1 MQFIDDLSK
10 LHQMGKKKTKD
21 RLRSKSLVRIYIV
34 FGQHYKKYW
43 QALMLAYVSLLAFI
57 AVEVLAPWPLKLI
70 VDYLILDRPLPVDVA
85 LLQTMRATDP
95 KLLLLLSAL
104 SIVVLA
110 VLAAFL
116 SYVIKY
122 WVASVGARMS
132 ADIRERVFAH
142 LQRLSLSFHDSA
154 RSGNLA
160 YLLTSDVKEM
170 RRLLLDL
177 PQECV
182 RRLVTFGTYAVVM
195 LTLDWRL
202 GLLALSTVPLLYC
215 GTRYFGAGMQKA
227 MKTKRE
233 QEGVVASI
241 IAENVT
247 SMTLIQ
253 AYGRE
258 ETELDRF
265 SGENQGSLATQLR
278 ALRLQKTYGRLADF
292 LVTLSTAAVLYFG
305 GRAALR
311 GEILPGTLVVFVAYL
326 RNVYLA
332 IEKFSD
338 LFLDL
343 AKSSASGERLLDL
356 VENDLVMQDEPHA
369 VPAPP
374 FQGRVA
380 FQDVNFAYKKDQE
393 VLQRLNFVVEPGETV
408 ALVGHSG
415 AGKSTLISL
424 LLRFYDPQHGQILI
438 DGKNIRTFTL
448 KSLRD
453 QITIVLQDAK
463 LFRQTVRE
471 NIAFGTPDATQ
482 EEIIAAAKLA
492 EAHEFIMQMPDG
504 YETVMYEGGDNLSGG
519 QKQRLN
525 LARAII
531 RDTPILILDEPVT
544 GLDARAEANVNAAL
558 QRLTRGR
565 TTFIIAHKFSTIASA
580 DKVLLLEAGQLA
592 HQGTH
597 AQLLRESAQYRALYE
612 LQLGRQPA
620 LAAVDAAAEGPH
632 EPEAPA
638 AALKAGPTMGG
649 MTIRAAHSVDDR
661 PTCNSVGVEN
671 AS

>member
-1 MQFIDDLSK
+1 MQFVDDLSK
-10 LHQMGKKKTKD
+10 LHQMGKKKAKD
-21 RLRSKSLVRIYIV
+21 RLRSKSLVRMYTV

-43 QALMLAYVSLLAFI
+43 RALILAYASLLAFI
-57 AVEVLAPWPLKLI
+57 GVEVLAPWPLKLI
-70 VDYLILDRPLPVDVA
+70 VDYLILDKPFPDYVA
-85 LLQTMRATDP
+85 FLHTMQATDP
-95 KLLLLLSAL
+95 KLLLLLSAS
-104 SIVVLA
+104 SIVALA

-122 WVASVGARMS
+122 WFFSIGARMS

-142 LQRLSLSFHDSA
+142 LQRLSLSFHKSA

-170 RRLLLDL
+170 RRLLIDL
-177 PQECV
+177 PQECI

-202 GLLALSTVPLLYC
+202 GLLALSTVPLLNFF
-215 GTRYFGAGMQKA
+215 TRYFGAGLQTA
-227 MKTKRE
+227 MKQRRQ
-233 QEGVVASI
+233 QEGIVASLI
-241 IAENVT
+241 MENVT
-247 SMTLIQ
+247 SMALIQ

-258 ETELDRF
+258 ETAQERF
-265 SGENQGSLATQLR
+265 RGENQDSLAAQLR
-278 ALRLQKTYGRLADF
+278 ALRLQKTYSRLADF
-292 LVTLSTAAVLYFG
+292 LTTMSTAGVLYFG
-305 GRAALR
+305 GLAALR

-326 RNVYLA
+326 RNISLA
-332 IEKFSD
+332 VEKFSE

-343 AKSSASGERLLDL
+343 AKSSVSGERLLDL
-356 VENDLVMQDEPHA
+356 VENDLVMQDEPQA

-374 FQGRVA
+374 FQGRIV
-380 FQDVNFAYKKDQE
+380 FQNVSFAYKKGQE
-393 VLQRLNFVVEPGETV
+393 VLQQLNFVVEPGETV
-408 ALVGHSG
+408 ALIGHSG

-438 DGKNIRTFTL
+438 DGKDIRTYTL

-453 QITIVLQDAK
+453 QITIVLQDAT

-471 NIAFGTPDATQ
+471 NIAFGTPDATE

-544 GLDARAEANVNAAL
+544 GLDARAEAKINAAL
-558 QRLTRGR
+558 QRLTRNK
-565 TTFIIAHKFSTIASA
+565 TTFIIAHKFSTIATA
-580 DKVLLLEAGQLA
+580 NKVLLLEAGQVA
-592 HQGTH
+592 HYGTH
-597 AQLLRESAQYRALYE
+597 AQLLRESARYRALYE
-612 LQLGRQPA
+612 LQPDWQQGLMA
-620 LAAVDAAAEGPH
+620 SDAAVQ
-632 EPEAPA
+632 EPPEPGAPA
-638 AALKAGPTMGG
+638 TALKVGPTMDG
-649 MTIRAAHSVDDR
+649 MTIRAAYTADDR
-661 PTCNSVGVEN
+661 PSCNSVGVEN

>member
-202 GLLALSTVPLLYC
+202 GLLALSTVPLLYFF
-215 GTRYFGAGMQKA
+215 TRYFGAGMQKA

-241 IAENVT
+241 ITENVT
-247 SMTLIQ
+247 SMALIQ

-265 SGENQGSLATQLR
+265 SGENKGSLGSPAAGLATAENIR
-278 ALRLQKTYGRLADF
+278 PPGRF
-292 LVTLSTAAVLYFG
+292 PGYPEHCCSAVFWWSCRPE
-305 GRAALR
+305 GR
-311 GEILPGTLVVFVAYL
+311 
-326 RNVYLA
+326 
-332 IEKFSD
+332 
-338 LFLDL
+338 DL
-343 AKSSASGERLLDL
+343 AR
-356 VENDLVMQDEPHA
+356 H
-369 VPAPP
+369 
-374 FQGRVA
+374 
-380 FQDVNFAYKKDQE
+380 
-393 VLQRLNFVVEPGETV
+393 PG
-408 ALVGHSG
+408 G
-415 AGKSTLISL
+415 
-424 LLRFYDPQHGQILI
+424 
-438 DGKNIRTFTL
+438 
-448 KSLRD
+448 
-453 QITIVLQDAK
+453 
-463 LFRQTVRE
+463 VR
-471 NIAFGTPDATQ
+471 GL
-482 EEIIAAAKLA
+482 LA
-492 EAHEFIMQMPDG
+492 E
-504 YETVMYEGGDNLSGG
+504 YLSG
-519 QKQRLN
+519 
-525 LARAII
+525 
-531 RDTPILILDEPVT
+531 D
-544 GLDARAEANVNAAL
+544 
-558 QRLTRGR
+558 
-565 TTFIIAHKFSTIASA
+565 
-580 DKVLLLEAGQLA
+580 
-592 HQGTH
+592 
-597 AQLLRESAQYRALYE
+597 
-612 LQLGRQPA
+612 
-620 LAAVDAAAEGPH
+620 
-632 EPEAPA
+632 
-638 AALKAGPTMGG
+638 
-649 MTIRAAHSVDDR
+649 
-661 PTCNSVGVEN
+661 
-671 AS
+671 